1 MHTLNM
7 VTALALLAFMQIG
20 SIFPIHMDYV
30 AKRRSST
37 PFTRRSCAD
46 GHVALRCTE
55 DIHCP
60 KGSRCYVSLEFPE
73 SAGVCVV
80 TYDSK
85 FVLQKIDKIWDT

>member
-1 MHTLNM
+1 M
-7 VTALALLAFMQIG
+7 VTAFALFAFINMG
-20 SIFPIHMDYV
+20 RIFPIHMDYV
-30 AKRRSST
+30 SKRRSST
-37 PFTRRSCAD
+37 PFTRTASSDR
-46 GHVALRCTE
+46 HVALRCTS

-60 KGSRCYVSLEFPE
+60 KGSRCYVSLEFPQ